1 MSGVDT
7 NALIKLFLV
16 FFCTFD
22 IFHERREGGRQKED
36 TSSQEKQKEM
46 R

>member
-1 MSGVDT
+1 MSEVGT
-7 NALIKLFLV
+7 NAFIKLFSVL
-16 FFCTFD
+16 FCMFD

-36 TSSQEKQKEM
+36 TSSQEKQKEI